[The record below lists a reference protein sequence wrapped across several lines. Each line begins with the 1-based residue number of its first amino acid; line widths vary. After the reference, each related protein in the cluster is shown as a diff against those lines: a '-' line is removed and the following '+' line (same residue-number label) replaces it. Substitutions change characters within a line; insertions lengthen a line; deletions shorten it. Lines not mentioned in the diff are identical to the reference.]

1 MHYRPDLD
9 PMLHQCSD
17 SSACLRMKSAS
28 CSAVM
33 FSRSANSPGD
43 PLSRRSTRL
52 PLNTPDTLDD
62 GHRFNPARAAAFARN
77 LWPAPSECASGS
89 RSKPWRWGFNQ
100 LEQVLLHDRE
110 SERGNQLIN
119 PHAADLCLQEELS
132 DRHLIKG

>member
-1 MHYRPDLD
+1 MPRGSKPGERRGGRQRGT
-9 PMLHQCSD
+9 PNPTGFRSD
-17 SSACLRMKSAS
+17 ARAPANGRQRLTTGTAS
-28 CSAVM
+28 I
-33 FSRSANSPGD
+33 
-43 PLSRRSTRL
+43 
-52 PLNTPDTLDD
+52 
-62 GHRFNPARAAAFARN
+62 ARAAAFARN

-89 RSKPWRWGFNQ
+89 RSKPWRWGFSVVTNQ

>member
-1 MHYRPDLD
+1 MRGRVRHSGASSEGRDLLKRP
-9 PMLHQCSD
+9 
-17 SSACLRMKSAS
+17 
-28 CSAVM
+28 V
-33 FSRSANSPGD
+33 
-43 PLSRRSTRL
+43 
-52 PLNTPDTLDD
+52 
-62 GHRFNPARAAAFARN
+62 
-77 LWPAPSECASGS
+77 